1 MAAGSAMDYNSP
13 TARITR
19 FFVYLFAV
27 SVPMIIGLA
36 VVGTTPYLLDKVPEQ
51 HRDTVAAI
59 GDGAVLISGGNGGLF
74 GSGGAEAN
82 AANTAVP
89 GAVVPRRGEWSP
101 RRPEDYPP
109 PAGLTAGLDYSVDTT
124 EDGYVSHWPCEH
136 EIPVRSYEAPPG
148 SETDLAWAVET
159 LAFAS
164 GLPLALT
171 GQANPF
177 NGPTQV
183 VEGTLQLASA
193 QALAHSA
200 VTLADQAGVSL
211 QLLADSTVA
220 SLSGTGAVNGTVDL
234 GSFTLSTGD
243 ASDTGF
249 AGVIGGAGG
258 LVKQGS
264 GRFTLSGI
272 SVAGIGAAFW
282 GVVAGVVTLA
292 VQHWRPTIRQP

>member
-36 VVGTTPYLLDKVPEQ
+36 VVGTTPDLLDKVPEQ

-59 GDGAVLISGGNGGLF
+59 GDGAVLVSGGNGGLF
-74 GSGGAEAN
+74 GSGGADAN

-164 GLPLALT
+164 GLPLHYA
-171 GQANPF
+171 
-177 NGPTQV
+177 GPGS
-183 VEGTLQLASA
+183 EADREA
-193 QALAHSA
+193 Q
-200 VTLADQAGVSL
+200 
-211 QLLADSTVA
+211 
-220 SLSGTGAVNGTVDL
+220 GA
-234 GSFTLSTGD
+234 
-243 ASDTGF
+243 
-249 AGVIGGAGG
+249 
-258 LVKQGS
+258 
-264 GRFTLSGI
+264 I
-272 SVAGIGAAFW
+272 SVSYGDHAEFHGTD
-282 GVVAGVVTLA
+282 VAGVGGVTVWPRGLVLQGSVTLRPEHISPYPGDTWTRSLTLHELMHA
-292 VQHWRPTIRQP
+292 VGVTHAVAYGPEVMAERPGHSPQTILGYGDQFALHLVGCH